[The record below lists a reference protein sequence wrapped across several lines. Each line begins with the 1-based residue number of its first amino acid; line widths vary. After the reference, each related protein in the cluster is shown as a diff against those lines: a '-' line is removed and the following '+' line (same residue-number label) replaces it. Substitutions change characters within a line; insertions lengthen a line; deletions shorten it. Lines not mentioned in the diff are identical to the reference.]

1 MLVLGYIL
9 LGLFCL
15 LMMYFIVMQFL
26 VSAAIKNRF
35 AVPRRNKKQPFDV
48 RIFFWV
54 VRELKVLAKFLKLSY
69 FEVNILVYYILVPLS
84 WCFLLDWY
92 LGMYYF
98 TAGFVLLWIS
108 VLFIYRDFARLSK
121 RMYKKSVGFLLLFNR
136 FGSNYLLSSVVICV
150 GIPLVVYGVLVN
162 LVLF

>member
-1 MLVLGYIL
+1 MIVFGYIL
-9 LGLFCL
+9 MGLFCL
-15 LMMYFIVMQFL
+15 IMLYVIVVQFL
-26 VSAAIKNRF
+26 VSEAIKNRF
-35 AVPRRNKKQPFDV
+35 AIPRSSKKQPFDV
-48 RIFFWV
+48 QIFFWV
-54 VRELKVLAKFLKLSY
+54 VRELKMLAKFLNLNY

-92 LGMYYF
+92 LEIHYF
-98 TAGFVLLWIS
+98 TVGFVLLWIC